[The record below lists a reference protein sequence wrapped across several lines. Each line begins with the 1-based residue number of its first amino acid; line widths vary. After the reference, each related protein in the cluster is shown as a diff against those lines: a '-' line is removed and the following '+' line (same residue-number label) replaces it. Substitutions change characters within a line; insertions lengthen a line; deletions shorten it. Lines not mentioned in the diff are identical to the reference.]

1 MIALMISTSFLF
13 ALAPVALA
21 PQAPAAEEI
30 QEWTFP
36 EVQLEFRL
44 PEEVS
49 VLTEQKLQDKMTLQ
63 RWRASYAKHDLTLRL
78 VVVPRKEWGL
88 RDPFDVLENIAF
100 NRRLDPESQAFRFE
114 EQTVL
119 EGPLGPVPFAVG
131 ATAGMWNVTERIGT
145 EFFVAGL
152 SENKGYSFRMQCTP
166 APNKKTKEAILKW
179 MGESIRYTGKVE
191 DASWTEEEALAR
203 WERDRPE
210 ELAGD
215 MEIYRT
221 KHYIIFT
228 NSSSGKK
235 FAVKM
240 EECYEAIQE
249 TFPFPEIPNRRLM
262 PVLLFRTK
270 EEYIDYYAKIAN
282 ISKKSAANSKGH
294 AWRDYYATYYD
305 SPVDPVHIHEATHQI
320 FSNRLKLGGGGSW
333 FQEGVAEYMSTKKN
347 ERKGFARTAA
357 RKGGF
362 TAFSEFVT
370 IPSLLQS
377 GGKSKTGE
385 NLAHNHYLQAA
396 SMIDF
401 LRNSKFGKPHFD
413 AFLKTVGRV
422 KRGDVVAI
430 EAAVQKVYGVDL
442 AGLEAEWIDY
452 WD

>member
-1 MIALMISTSFLF
+1 MSPLLSLSFFLISLLSFS
-13 ALAPVALA
+13 
-21 PQAPAAEEI
+21 AA
-30 QEWTFP
+30 QDAQVWSFP
-36 EVQLEFRL
+36 EVQLQLTL
-44 PEEVS
+44 PAEVTVVS
-49 VLTEQKLQDKMTLQ
+49 EQKLEDGMTLQ
-63 RWRASYAKHDLTLRL
+63 RWETTYGKHALQFEL
-78 VVVPRKEWGL
+78 VVVPRKKWGL
-88 RDPFDVLENIAF
+88 RDPFDVLENIAY
-100 NRRLDPESQAFRFE
+100 NRRLDPAQQAFRFE
-114 EQTVL
+114 EQEIL
-119 EGPLGPVPFAVG
+119 EGPLGPVPFAAG
-131 ATAGMWNVTERIGT
+131 ATAGIWNVTERIGT

-152 SENKGYSFRMQCTP
+152 TENKGYSFRLQCTP
-166 APNKKTKEAILKW
+166 TPDKKARAAIFTLFRD
-179 MGESIRYTGKVE
+179 GVRFTGKVE
-191 DASWTEEEALAR
+191 DPRWAEEDALAR

-210 ELAGD
+210 EVAGD

-221 KHYIIFT
+221 DHYIIFT

-235 FAVKM
+235 FAIKM

-249 TFPFPEIPNRRLM
+249 TFPFAEIANRRLM
-262 PVLLFRTK
+262 PVFLFRTR

-305 SPVDPVHIHEATHQI
+305 SPVDPVHVHEATHQI

-362 TAFSEFVT
+362 TPFHEFVT
-370 IPSLLQS
+370 ISSLLQS
-377 GGKSKTGE
+377 GGKSKSGE

-413 AFLKTVGRV
+413 AFLKTVGRAN
-422 KRGDVVAI
+422 RGDVVAI
-430 EAAVQKVYGVDL
+430 EAAIQQVYEVDL
-442 AGLEAEWIDY
+442 AGLEAEWVEY

>member
-1 MIALMISTSFLF
+1 
-13 ALAPVALA
+13 
-21 PQAPAAEEI
+21 
-30 QEWTFP
+30 
-36 EVQLEFRL
+36 L
-44 PEEVS
+44 PEEVAVTS
-49 VLTEQKLQDKMTLQ
+49 EQALKEGATLHRWGATYRDFALQIQ
-63 RWRASYAKHDLTLRL
+63 L
-78 VVVPRKEWGL
+78 VEMPRKDWGL
-88 RDPFDVLENIAF
+88 RDPFDVLESVAF
-100 NRRLDPESQAFRFE
+100 WRRYESKTQAFRYE
-114 EQTVL
+114 HQESL
-119 EGPLGPVPFAVG
+119 EGPFGAVPFVAA
-131 ATAGMWNVTERIGT
+131 ATAGIWDVTERIGT

-152 SENKGYSFRMQCTP
+152 TESKGYSFRLQCTP
-166 APNKKTKEAILKW
+166 APDKKTREAIFALFRD
-179 MGESIRYTGKVE
+179 GVRYSGKVE
-191 DASWTEEEALAR
+191 DPSWTEEEALAR

-210 ELAGD
+210 EVAGE
-215 MEIYRT
+215 MKIFRT

-262 PVLLFRTK
+262 PVFLFRTK

-362 TAFSEFVT
+362 TAFREFVT

-401 LRNSKFGKPHFD
+401 LRNSKFGEPHFD
-413 AFLKTVGRV
+413 AFLKSVGRV

-430 EAAVQKVYGVDL
+430 EAAIQKVYGVDL